1 MKKFLVLVFAL
12 FLGTSSIFAQ
22 VSVDPNENFY
32 TLVESWELRGLI
44 SDVPPLRPFPLSV
57 IRDILQTV
65 IEKGNERDVNNAQ
78 MYWEKVTGK
87 PWNASLETGVTYKKD
102 INESGFGEALI
113 GLYPDVNGDITLFD
127 NFVSI
132 GYHLGMAV
140 YNHSVSDYLPVYE
153 NDLHDGLTDSANLGP
168 FEAFWDMNDV
178 LALGTK
184 NIFVQTG
191 IYRSGYGP
199 FLGAGLALNDNS
211 YHKTNF
217 SFTTIHPKWS
227 YTQQY
232 STIGATTSYD
242 GTDQAPDKYIA
253 FHALEFKPFPFISF
267 AYYETII
274 FGKRLDPSYLMP
286 VPYYI
291 AQGIGGYNDNLQM
304 GILLK
309 VRPVKSLLWA
319 TDLFVDDVSANE
331 LVKLNF
337 DTKLRLAAKTGFIY
351 TPENSYCTRMGL
363 DYMMITPF
371 TYSHWEYDDLNVSA
385 AISPGCFNFQNYTN
399 NGIPMGSSYP
409 PNSDRIC
416 LVIDFLPIPP
426 LHIRVQSSFLRHA
439 NICESYTDD
448 EALSLLLGR
457 AGQYATDGSIYT
469 HANLEDPNSKLGT
482 HIDTAW
488 DHLNFLNQDH
498 KMYVLQEGLDVE
510 YAFKKMKWGQVTLKF
525 SYLFEWIKNPGV
537 SNHLYPGG
545 LVSESGGVYTYKG
558 SSYSSAEDLVE
569 AARQDWIDGIGSD
582 QINNFFTL
590 GLRYQF

>member
-1 MKKFLVLVFAL
+1 MKKFLVLFFAL

-44 SDVPPLRPFPLSV
+44 SEVPPLRPFPLSV

-65 IEKGNERDVNNAQ
+65 IEKGNERDVSNAQ

-87 PWNASLETGVTYKKD
+87 PWNASLETRVSYKKD
-102 INESGFGEALI
+102 INESGFGKALV

-140 YNHSVSDYLPVYE
+140 YNNSVSDYLPVYE

-184 NIFVQTG
+184 NIFIQTG

-199 FLGAGLALNDNS
+199 FLASGLALNDNS

-227 YTQQY
+227 YAQQY
-232 STIGATTSYD
+232 SSIGATTSYD
-242 GTDQAPDKYIA
+242 GSDQAPDKYIA
-253 FHALEFKPFPFISF
+253 FHALEFKPFPFLSF
-267 AYYETII
+267 SYYETIV

-337 DTKLRLAAKTGFIY
+337 DTKLRLAAKTGLIY
-351 TPENSYCTRMGL
+351 TPENSYCTRMGF

-385 AISPGCFNFQNYTN
+385 KISPGCFNFQNYTN

-426 LHIRVQSSFLRHA
+426 LHIKVQSSFLRHA
-439 NICESYTDD
+439 NICESFSDE
-448 EALSLLLGR
+448 EALKLLLGK

-469 HANLEDPNSKLGT
+469 HPNLEDPGSKLGE

-537 SNHLYPGG
+537 TNHLYPGG
-545 LVSESGGVYTYKG
+545 LVTESGGAFTYKG
-558 SSYSSAEDLVE
+558 SNYSSAEDLVE
-569 AARQDWIDGIGSD
+569 AARQDWIDNIGSD